1 MNETSETPISFEV
14 FYPIERNLILSR
26 LYFQIQRLKMMKTKN
41 AKSKLWF
48 FQNFNFL
55 KNMSKEEKMELS
67 NCSVMKEVK
76 RDKPIYLPHDL
87 SSRIFFLKEGR
98 VKIVS
103 YSEDGRELIHGL
115 LKAGEIFGELALA
128 GENHRD
134 NFAMVT
140 EDAIICQVGVSE
152 FERIL
157 RNNSSLSLEVTK
169 LIGFRLK
176 RIRTRLERMW
186 FKSAE
191 DRIRFLLN
199 ELAEDHGKS
208 TAEGTEIQLHLKHQ
222 EIASLS
228 ATTRQT
234 ASTILNQLIKKGE
247 IEFNR
252 KRILLKNNF
261 QISF

>member
-1 MNETSETPISFEV
+1 MDYKNG
-14 FYPIERNLILSR
+14 
-26 LYFQIQRLKMMKTKN
+26 KT
-41 AKSKLWF
+41 KLWF

-55 KNMSKEEKMELS
+55 ENMSKEEKMELS
-67 NCSVMKEVK
+67 NCSVMMEVQ
-76 RDKPIYLPHDL
+76 RDEAVYLPHDL
-87 SSRIFFLKEGR
+87 SSRIYFLKEGK

-103 YSEDGRELIHGL
+103 YSEDGRELIHGF

-128 GENHRD
+128 GEKKRE

-140 EDAIICQVGVSE
+140 ENSIICQVSVLE

-157 RNNSSLSLEVTK
+157 KNNPALTLEVTK

-191 DRIRFLLN
+191 DRIRFLLQ
-199 ELAEDHGKS
+199 ELAEDHGKKS
-208 TAEGTEIQLHLKHQ
+208 GDETEIPLKLKHQ
-222 EIASLS
+222 EIASLA

-234 ASTILNQLIKKGE
+234 ATTILNRLVNNDE

-252 KRILLKNNF
+252 KRILLKQKF

>member
-1 MNETSETPISFEV
+1 MEN
-14 FYPIERNLILSR
+14 NDG
-26 LYFQIQRLKMMKTKN
+26 
-41 AKSKLWF
+41 KSKLWF

-55 KNMSKEEKMELS
+55 ENMSKEEMMELS
-67 NCSVMKEVK
+67 RCSVMKEVRK
-76 RDKPIYLPHDL
+76 DESVYLPHDC

-103 YSEDGRELIHGL
+103 YSEEGRELIHGI
-115 LKAGEIFGELALA
+115 LKSGEIFGELALT
-128 GENHRD
+128 GENRRE

-140 EDAIICQVGVSE
+140 EDALICQVGVSE

-157 RNNSSLSLEVTK
+157 RNNPALSLKVTK

-191 DRIRFLLN
+191 NRIRSLLN
-199 ELAEDHGKS
+199 ELAEDHGKKTS
-208 TAEGTEIQLHLKHQ
+208 MGIVIPLKLKHQ
-222 EIASLS
+222 EIASLA

-234 ASTILNQLIKKGE
+234 TTTILNKLVKKGE
-247 IEFNR
+247 IEYDR
-252 KRILLKNNF
+252 RRILIKNLH
-261 QISF
+261 QSSF

>member
-1 MNETSETPISFEV
+1 MNNTNE
-14 FYPIERNLILSR
+14 
-26 LYFQIQRLKMMKTKN
+26 
-41 AKSKLWF
+41 KSKLWF

-55 KNMSKEEKMELS
+55 ESMTREEKMELS
-67 NCSVMKEVK
+67 ECSVMKEVK
-76 RDKPIYLPHDL
+76 RNESVYLPHDL
-87 SSRIFFLKEGR
+87 SSRIFFLKEGK

-103 YSEDGRELIHGL
+103 YSEEGRELIHGI

-128 GENHRD
+128 GENRRE

-140 EDAIICQVGVSE
+140 EDSLVCQVGVTE

-157 RNNSSLSLEVTK
+157 KNNPILNLEVIK

-191 DRIRFLLN
+191 ERVKSLLT
-199 ELAEDHGKS
+199 ELAEDHGNKI
-208 TAEGTEIQLHLKHQ
+208 ENGIEIRLRLKHQ
-222 EIASLS
+222 DIASLA

-234 ASTILNQLIKKGE
+234 TTSVLNKMVKQGE
-247 IEFNR
+247 IEYDR
-252 KRILLKNNF
+252 RRILIKN
-261 QISF
+261 

>member
-1 MNETSETPISFEV
+1 MD
-14 FYPIERNLILSR
+14 Y
-26 LYFQIQRLKMMKTKN
+26 KN
-41 AKSKLWF
+41 GKSKLWF

-55 KNMSKEEKMELS
+55 ENMSKAEKMELS
-67 NCSVMKEVK
+67 DCSVMVKVK
-76 RDKPIYLPHDL
+76 RDDPVYLPHDL
-87 SSRIFFLKEGR
+87 STRIFFLKEGN

-103 YSEDGRELIHGL
+103 YSEDGRELIHGI

-128 GENHRD
+128 GEKNRE

-140 EDAIICQVGVSE
+140 ENATICQVSVSE

-157 RNNSSLSLEVTK
+157 KNNQALTLEVTK

-191 DRIRFLLN
+191 DRIRFLLQ
-199 ELAEDHGKS
+199 ELAEDHGQKVVL
-208 TAEGTEIQLHLKHQ
+208 GTEIPLRLKHQ
-222 EIASLS
+222 EIASLA

-234 ASTILNQLIKKGE
+234 TTTILNKLVKKGE
-247 IEFNR
+247 IEFDR
-252 KRILLKNNF
+252 KRILLKHDF

>member
-1 MNETSETPISFEV
+1 ME
-14 FYPIERNLILSR
+14 Y
-26 LYFQIQRLKMMKTKN
+26 KN
-41 AKSKLWF
+41 GKSKLWF

-55 KNMSKEEKMELS
+55 EKMSKKEKMELS
-67 NCSVMKEVK
+67 ECSVMIEVRK
-76 RDKPIYLPHDL
+76 DEAVYLPHDL
-87 SSRIFFLKEGR
+87 SSRIFFLKEGT

-103 YSEDGRELIHGL
+103 YSEEGRELIHAFL
-115 LKAGEIFGELALA
+115 NAGEIFGELALT
-128 GENHRD
+128 GERQRE

-140 EDAIICQVGVSE
+140 ENAVICQVGVPE

-157 RNNSSLSLEVTK
+157 KNNQALTLEVTK

-191 DRIRFLLN
+191 DRIRFLLK
-199 ELAEDHGKS
+199 ELAEDHGKNTS
-208 TAEGTEIQLHLKHQ
+208 EGTEISLRLKHR
-222 EIASLS
+222 EIASLA

-234 ASTILNQLIKKGE
+234 ATTVLNKLINKGE
-247 IEFNR
+247 IEFD
-252 KRILLKNNF
+252 KSRILLKQNF